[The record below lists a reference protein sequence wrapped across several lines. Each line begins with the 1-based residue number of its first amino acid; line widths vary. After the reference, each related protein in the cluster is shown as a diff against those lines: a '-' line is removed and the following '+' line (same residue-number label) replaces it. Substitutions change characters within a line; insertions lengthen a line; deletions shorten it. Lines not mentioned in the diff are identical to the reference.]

1 MNQKS
6 KTVIGPETV
15 LARSDEVLEA
25 EIDGEK
31 VMMSIEKG
39 EYYGLDAT
47 GSEIWQ
53 LFEQPR
59 SVAEICDQMIARYDV
74 EPEECERDVVAFL
87 DDLVSDG
94 TLRVEP
100 GQNSPIA

>member
-1 MNQKS
+1 MNAKS

-59 SVAEICDQMIARYDV
+59 SVAEICGEMVARYQV

-87 DDLVSDG
+87 GDLVSDG
-94 TLRVEP
+94 TLRLVEK
-100 GQNSPIA
+100 A